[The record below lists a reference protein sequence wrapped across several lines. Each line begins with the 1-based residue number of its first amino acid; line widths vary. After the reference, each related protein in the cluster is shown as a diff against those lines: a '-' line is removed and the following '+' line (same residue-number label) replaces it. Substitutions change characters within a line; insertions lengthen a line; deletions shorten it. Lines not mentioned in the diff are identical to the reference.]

1 MRKSILIEDLNK
13 TDLFNWIGS
22 LNDNIPICLL
32 NSNDF
37 ENEFELLIGIDS
49 LAELVVKD
57 KDSFNS
63 LKEFYESQ
71 NDWLM
76 GYLTYDLKNEIEN
89 IESKNIDQL
98 NFPPIYFFRPK
109 YIFRLKSSK
118 WEILIDDSITL
129 KEELASIISQIKNNT
144 SHTKKIK
151 DSHFIKSRL
160 SKINYIEIVDKLKS
174 HIKKGDIYEINFCQE
189 FYSESAKINPFDVYE
204 KLNSISPA
212 PFSCYFKN
220 KNHHLM
226 CSSPERFLKK
236 TANTIISQPIKGT
249 IKRGKNEEED
259 QQLKKELFENQKER
273 SENIMIVDLVRND
286 LSKSA
291 QRKSV
296 NVDELFGIYTFKHVH
311 QMISTVSS
319 KLREDIHFTEAIK
332 NAFPMGSM
340 TGAPKLRAM
349 ELIEE
354 NESTK
359 RNLFSGSV
367 GYIDP
372 EENFDFN
379 VVIRSIFYNSV
390 NDYLSF
396 SVGSAITIN
405 CNAENEYDE
414 CLLKARAMFESLNL
428 NK

>member
-22 LNDNIPICLL
+22 LNDTIPICLL

>member
-13 TDLFNWIGS
+13 TALFNWISS
-22 LNDNIPICLL
+22 LNDDIPVCLL
-32 NSNDF
+32 NRNDY
-37 ENEFELLIGIDS
+37 EKEFELLIGIDS
-49 LAELVVKD
+49 IAELVVKD

-63 LKEFYESQ
+63 LKEFHKNQ
-71 NDWLM
+71 KDWLM
-76 GYLTYDLKNEIEN
+76 GYLTYDLKNELEN
-89 IESKNIDQL
+89 LDSKNIDKL
-98 NFPPIYFFRPK
+98 NFLPIYFFRPK
-109 YIFRLKSSK
+109 YIFTLKSSK

-129 KEELASIISQIKNNT
+129 TNELESLIYQITNNT
-144 SHTKKIK
+144 FYTEKTK
-151 DSHFIKSRL
+151 DSPYIKSRL
-160 SKINYIEIVDKLKS
+160 SKINYLDTVDKLKS

-189 FYSESAKINPFDVYE
+189 FYSEAARINPFDVYE

-259 QQLKKELFENQKER
+259 YQLKKELFENQKER

-286 LSKSA
+286 LSKTA
-291 QRKSV
+291 ERKSV

-319 KLREDIHFTEAIK
+319 KLRDDIHFTEAIK

-354 NESTK
+354 NEITK
-359 RNLFSGSV
+359 RSLFSGSV

-372 EENFDFN
+372 DENFDFN

-390 NDYLSF
+390 NEYLSF

-414 CLLKARAMFESLNL
+414 CLLKARAMFESLDL